1 MKNNYKDK
9 EVALKIIHNDKIQ
22 EHMDEVRKE
31 YFNIFKSGY
40 KCKKVYE
47 KFNLK
52 ERYTKNQ
59 YKMLKELS
67 KPYNWDVKYNIL
79 SKRIELRILLFT

>member
-40 KCKKVYE
+40 KCKK
-47 KFNLK
+47 FTRNL
-52 ERYTKNQ
+52 
-59 YKMLKELS
+59 
-67 KPYNWDVKYNIL
+67 I
-79 SKRIELRILLFT
+79 